1 MPRRD
6 EPQLGLSRA
15 IRHLRRKSQ
24 LSQEALAFASGLH
37 PTSISHLES
46 GRVNPTWGNVRR
58 VAHGLD
64 VPLADLAALAE
75 ELERRF
81 GTAPQPGQGAG
92 GR

>member
-1 MPRRD
+1 MPRKE

-15 IRHLRRKSQ
+15 IRHFRRKSE
-24 LSQEALAFASGLH
+24 LSQEALAFAAGLH

-58 VAHGLD
+58 VARGLD
-64 VPLADLAALAE
+64 VPLADLAQFAE
-75 ELERRF
+75 ELERRL
-81 GTAPQPGQGAG
+81 GTAPRPGQGAG